1 MSREVLVFPIFLK
14 LTGRPVVLVG
24 GGKVAASKLDGLLR
38 VGARVTVVAPQIRA
52 EIERPDVTLRRRGF
66 EASDLDGAW
75 FAVAAATPAVNRR
88 VASAAEERRVFVN
101 AVDDP
106 PSASAYAGG
115 VLRRGR
121 LTVAISTNGEA
132 PALAGLIREGLEE
145 LIPQEMETWLREA
158 SEQTQVLRQ
167 NGVPMPERRPLLL
180 AALNRLYLRRGVDPL
195 HEERKIGEAPR

>member
-38 VGARVTVVAPQIRA
+38 VGARVTVVAPEIRA
-52 EIERPDVTLRRRGF
+52 EIERSDVTLLRRGF
-66 EASDLDGAW
+66 EANDLDGAW
-75 FAVAAATPAVNRR
+75 FAVAAAPPAVNRR

-145 LIPQEMETWLREA
+145 LIPKEMETWLREA
-158 SEQTQVLRQ
+158 SEQTQLLRQ
-167 NGVPMPERRPLLL
+167 NGIPMPERRPLLL
-180 AALNRLYLRRGVDPL
+180 TALNRLYLRRGVDPL
-195 HEERKIGEAPR
+195 NENKSGETPR

>member
-1 MSREVLVFPIFLK
+1 MKPEAPVFPIFLK
-14 LTGRPVVLVG
+14 LTGRKVVLVG

-38 VGARVTVVAPQIRA
+38 VSARVTVVAPEIRA
-52 EIERPDVTLRRRGF
+52 EIGRGGVTLLRRGF

-88 VASAAEERRVFVN
+88 VAAAAEERRVFVN

-115 VLRRGR
+115 VLRRGS

-132 PALAGLIREGLEE
+132 PALAGLIREALEE
-145 LIPQEMETWLREA
+145 LIPKEMETWLQEA
-158 SEQTQVLRQ
+158 RLKTRLLRQ
-167 NGVPMPERRPLLL
+167 SGIPMPERRPLLL
-180 AALNRLYLRRGVDPL
+180 AALNRLYAERGLEPAS
-195 HEERKIGEAPR
+195 EEKKIVEASR

>member
-115 VLRRGR
+115 VLRRGG

-145 LIPQEMETWLREA
+145 LIPGEMETWLREA
-158 SEQTQVLRQ
+158 SEQTGLLRQ
-167 NGVPMPERRPLLL
+167 NGIPMPERRPLLL
-180 AALNRLYLRRGVDPL
+180 AALNRLYLRRGVDPSNG
-195 HEERKIGEAPR
+195 ESEIGETPR

>member
-1 MSREVLVFPIFLK
+1 MSRDVLVFPIFLK

-38 VGARVTVVAPQIRA
+38 VGARVTVVAPEIRA

-75 FAVAAATPAVNRR
+75 FAVAAAPPAVNRR

-145 LIPQEMETWLREA
+145 LIPKEMETWLREA

-167 NGVPMPERRPLLL
+167 NGIPMPERRPLLL

-195 HEERKIGEAPR
+195 HEEIRIGGTPR

>member
-1 MSREVLVFPIFLK
+1 M
-14 LTGRPVVLVG
+14 
-24 GGKVAASKLDGLLR
+24 
-38 VGARVTVVAPQIRA
+38 
-52 EIERPDVTLRRRGF
+52 
-66 EASDLDGAW
+66 
-75 FAVAAATPAVNRR
+75 
-88 VASAAEERRVFVN
+88 N

-145 LIPQEMETWLREA
+145 LIPKEMETWLREA

-167 NGVPMPERRPLLL
+167 NGIPMRERRPLLL

-195 HEERKIGEAPR
+195 REESKIGETPR

>member
-1 MSREVLVFPIFLK
+1 MKPEAPVFPIFLK
-14 LTGRPVVLVG
+14 LTGRRVVLVG

-38 VGARVTVVAPQIRA
+38 VSARVTVIAPEIRG
-52 EIERPDVTLRRRGF
+52 EIERGGVTLLRRGF

-106 PSASAYAGG
+106 PNASAYAGG
-115 VLRRGR
+115 VLRRGN

-145 LIPQEMETWLREA
+145 LIPKEMETWLQEARRE
-158 SEQTQVLRQ
+158 TRLLRQ
-167 NGVPMPERRPLLL
+167 SGIPMPERRPLLL
-180 AALNRLYLRRGVDPL
+180 AALNRLYAERGLEPAS
-195 HEERKIGEAPR
+195 EEKKIVEAPR

>member
-38 VGARVTVVAPQIRA
+38 VGARVTVVAPEIRA

-145 LIPQEMETWLREA
+145 LIPQEMEAWLREA

-167 NGVPMPERRPLLL
+167 NGIPMPERRPLLL

-195 HEERKIGEAPR
+195 HEESRIGETP